1 MVVGGIIVDYE
12 QIAVVVVEDMILEV
26 DVEMADFVV
35 GSIAVGFQD
44 QMLVDFVLVFQK
56 SFLDSDYLRL
66 S

>member
-1 MVVGGIIVDYE
+1 
-12 QIAVVVVEDMILEV
+12 MILEI

-35 GSIAVGFQD
+35 KSIAVEPQD
-44 QMLVDFVLVFQK
+44 QMLVDFVLVVQK